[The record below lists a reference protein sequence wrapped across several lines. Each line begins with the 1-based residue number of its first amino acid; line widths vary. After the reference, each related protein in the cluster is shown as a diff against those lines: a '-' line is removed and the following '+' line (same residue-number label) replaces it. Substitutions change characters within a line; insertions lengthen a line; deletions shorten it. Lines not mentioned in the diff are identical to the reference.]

1 MRQRGESKGLRVRG
15 NLTVEW
21 KESKRLF
28 VAVNEWNV
36 VDATGRLEMI
46 LERGPV
52 IHIPD
57 DEWTERSLTRMA
69 RALAAETRNRH
80 EEERDGVMRL
90 I

>member
-1 MRQRGESKGLRVRG
+1 MRERGESKGLRVRG

-36 VDATGRLEMI
+36 IDANGRLEMI

-52 IHIPD
+52 VHIPD
-57 DEWTERSLTRMA
+57 DEWTERSLTRLA

-80 EEERDGVMRL
+80 EEEKAGVMRL
-90 I
+90 V